1 MKLEADFGNY
11 SPQTCSWYQMGRAV
25 LGTVPSN
32 VAVCLT
38 PGKQYTHALYI
49 KKSKEDIHLKMEGFP
64 PFSGFTTSSSL
75 WDPLCFFLVYLSRHF
90 LHKYKHIHTLYMR
103 GTSGKESTGQCT
115 RNRRCKVQSLN
126 LEDPLEEKMAPYSS
140 ILAWKIPGAEEPG
153 RLQSMGPQRVGH
165 DWAHTH
171 LIILLI
177 INEIVLY
184 SPFWN
189 SLLSLLFH
197 E

>member
-1 MKLEADFGNY
+1 MKLEADFGNH

-75 WDPLCFFLVYLSRHF
+75 GDPLCFFLVYLSRHF
-90 LHKYKHIHTLYMR
+90 LHKYKQCCSISQSYRTLCDPMN
-103 GTSGKESTGQCT
+103 C
-115 RNRRCKVQSLN
+115 SL
-126 LEDPLEEKMAPYSS
+126 SS
-140 ILAWKIPGAEEPG
+140 FPVLHSLPEFA
-153 RLQSMGPQRVGH
+153 Q
-165 DWAHTH
+165 TH
-171 LIILLI
+171 
-177 INEIVLY
+177 V
-184 SPFWN
+184 
-189 SLLSLLFH
+189 H
-197 E
+197 